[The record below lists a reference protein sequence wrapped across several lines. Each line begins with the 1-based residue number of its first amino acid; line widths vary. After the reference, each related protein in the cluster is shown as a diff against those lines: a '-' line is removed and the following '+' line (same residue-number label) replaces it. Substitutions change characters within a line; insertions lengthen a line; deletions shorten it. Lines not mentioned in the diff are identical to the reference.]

1 MADNMGVNP
10 FVSSGGDIQLK
21 AKELVLWYTSENRFT
36 SPDFTLDNIFVVWFA
51 KTLGNWK
58 AVLSTSLSDGYYY
71 EVTHNGA
78 KHETYLDVY
87 AKVDHE
93 RYAEAVSGE

>member
-10 FVSSGGDIQLK
+10 FVPMNYDIQER
-21 AKELVLWYTSENRFT
+21 ARQLVFNYFMSDGVNRT
-36 SPDFTLDNIFVVWFA
+36 LHKDFTLGEVFVVWYV

-58 AVLSTSLSDGYYY
+58 AVVSTSVSDGMYY
-71 EVTHNGA
+71 EVTYDGVN
-78 KHETYLDVY
+78 KQTYLDVY

-93 RYAEAVSGE
+93 VIPDV